1 MDPLSWV
8 AVPSAGDRV
17 EAQRL
22 DVALHAGRTDEL
34 VLSGEVDLVVIDA
47 HRFGGL
53 DGMRGHPVHVRIGY
67 NPSQK
72 LKGMPPGCR
81 LLTYHKH
88 LIGFIDN
95 EELLQLDDVLRRNGL
110 HMVVKCLPS
119 HDGSA
124 CLFVPP
130 LETLRELSRV
140 IRLHRKWPLPD
151 SLLEKQF
158 MAEREYARIQRDK
171 RSLTVTF
178 TDARRVPR
186 FVVSH
191 PFWSG
196 RCYAV
201 EQLPD
206 PGVRRAPICRLMSLF
221 GCDEILSAKRRGDTR
236 ANIPFAFLHRYRIE
250 PLDVVCVGVLPAGHR
265 KPLIR
270 IAVAPSSQPI

>member
-1 MDPLSWV
+1 MDPLSLG
-8 AVPSAGDRV
+8 AVPSEGDRI

-22 DVALHAGRTDEL
+22 DTALREDRTGEL

-72 LKGMPPGCR
+72 LKRTPPGCR

-119 HDGSA
+119 YDGSA

-140 IRLHRKWPLPD
+140 IRLHRKWPLPA
-151 SLLEKQF
+151 SLLKRQF
-158 MAEREYARIQRDK
+158 MAEREYARIQRNK
-171 RSLTVTF
+171 CSLTLTF
-178 TDARRVPR
+178 TDARRIPH

-196 RCYAV
+196 RCHVV

-206 PGVRRAPICRLMSLF
+206 PGVRRAPICRLMSSF
-221 GCDEILSAKRRGDTR
+221 GCNEVLSAKRRGDTR
-236 ANIPFAFLHRYRIE
+236 ANIPFAFLHRYRAE
-250 PLDVVCVGVLPAGHR
+250 PLDVVCVAVLPAGRR
-265 KPLIR
+265 KPLVR
-270 IAVAPSSQPI
+270 IAIAPSSQSI